1 MKTEDKSPM
10 ESGCKQS
17 TPAKLASTPARL
29 MIATLTLQPQKTC
42 YMSPDEVSSSL
53 SNKSVRRP
61 LRTRSLKF
69 EEEKIVDDTH
79 KMGGSPVDNDDNG
92 VLSILPNSLLHSR
105 ISIGYLLASLTE
117 IWLVKISRIVA
128 TLLLSIYMS
137 LLYGL
142 YVPNWE
148 FMLQASVCPL
158 MSPKFLNSRLFSR

>member
-10 ESGCKQS
+10 ESGS
-17 TPAKLASTPARL
+17 AKDMLH
-29 MIATLTLQPQKTC
+29 
-42 YMSPDEVSSSL
+42 PDEVSSSL

-61 LRTRSLKF
+61 LRTWSLKF

-92 VLSILPNSLLHSR
+92 VLSILPDSLLHSR
-105 ISIGYLLASLTE
+105 ISIGKYY
-117 IWLVKISRIVA
+117 IQWIVA

-148 FMLQASVCPL
+148 FMLQASLCPL
-158 MSPKFLNSRLFSR
+158 MSPKFLNSRLFLR